1 MVRDPFRDDAA
12 PDLQE
17 VLDALDDP
25 NCRKIMTAL
34 ETPSTAREIAEAS
47 GVPLSTTYRKLELLG
62 DASIVAERTEIRPD
76 GHHATRYELTFEAV
90 TISMDGEGG
99 FDVTIERRPASPD
112 EQLARLWS
120 EVSRET

>member
-25 NCRKIMTAL
+25 HCRKIMTSL
-34 ETPSTAREIAEAS
+34 DTPATAREIADAS
-47 GVPLSTTYRKLELLG
+47 GVPLSTTYRKLELLT
-62 DASIVAERTEIRPD
+62 DASILAERTELRQD
-76 GHHATRYELTFEAV
+76 GHHTTRYELTFAAI
-90 TISMDGEGG
+90 TISMDGEGK

-112 EQLARLWS
+112 ERLARLWS